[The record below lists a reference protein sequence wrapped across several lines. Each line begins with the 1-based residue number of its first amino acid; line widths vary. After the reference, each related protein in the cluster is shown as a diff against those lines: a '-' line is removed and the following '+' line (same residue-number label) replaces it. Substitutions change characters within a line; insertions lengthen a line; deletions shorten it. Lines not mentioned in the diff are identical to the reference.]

1 MEKPAA
7 EKKHQFFSILH
18 EEEEEE
24 EEENR
29 RLREGP
35 ESSTSEPLHSI
46 FALKLRRTAL
56 RRESSRTFRLRNKMD
71 CSCFLQGYV
80 QKLETSRIVEPAEQ
94 HEQNRRLHIPCEN
107 STRKKKSSSSQGKF
121 ASAGAIPSEVMSF
134 SSPFPFFWTSMNS
147 SSVGL
152 RFRMTIPLKFA
163 REHLLAEITNSD
175 GVLDVLLQ
183 NEEGLSW
190 EVLMRSEKLFE
201 KLCHRQPAK
210 NRQSVIFEL
219 IDRLPGSTFTMKF
232 HICHISVPVQE
243 SNGPQEACF
252 DFQRIPCENSTIKKE
267 GSSSS
272 KKSAAAGVVPREVRS
287 FSSPFPF
294 FWTSMKPSNV
304 GVLSLFRMNIPV
316 AFARK
321 HLPTIKSGEEK
332 IDVLLQNEEGCS
344 YELLLCSR
352 GFAKYYFSKGWKM
365 FVMENKLNIGDCV
378 LFELTGR
385 LPAGGKLIMNF
396 HIYQSPVLVED
407 DLGDE

>member
-7 EKKHQFFSILH
+7 EKKYQFFSILH

-24 EEENR
+24 EEEENR
-29 RLREGP
+29 RLREGH
-35 ESSTSEPLHSI
+35 ESSSSKPIDER
-46 FALKLRRTAL
+46 KLRRMAL
-56 RRESSRTFRLRNKMD
+56 SREPSRTFRLRNK
-71 CSCFLQGYV
+71 GYV
-80 QKLETSRIVEPAEQ
+80 QKLETSRIVEPAEED
-94 HEQNRRLHIPCEN
+94 EQNRRLCIPCEN
-107 STRKKKSSSSQGKF
+107 STRKKKSSSSQEKF
-121 ASAGAIPSEVMSF
+121 AAAGAIPREVMSF

-163 REHLLAEITNSD
+163 REHLLAEVTSPD

-190 EVLMRSEKLFE
+190 EVLVRPVGSKYAFCTGWRDVATENKL
-201 KLCHRQPAK
+201 KIGDC
-210 NRQSVIFEL
+210 VIFEL
-219 IDRLPGSTFTMKF
+219 IDRLPDSSFVMNF
-232 HICHISVPVQE
+232 HICRISVPVQE

-267 GSSSS
+267 GSSSQE
-272 KKSAAAGVVPREVRS
+272 KSAAAGVVPREVRS

-344 YELLLCSR
+344 YDLLLYSR

-385 LPAGGKLIMNF
+385 LPAGGKLVMNF